1 MLVVDIR
8 HWLDETY
15 SGPALPQLKLK
26 VERLCGIIT
35 YATSVAN
42 DIPTTIIPKCWRR
55 PKRKPSINVLEIE
68 LNKSTGQIRW
78 YCRSCKDEG
87 VITGWEG
94 LIWDM
99 SDAGKPV
106 Q

>member
-1 MLVVDIR
+1 MLVIDIR

-26 VERLCGIIT
+26 VERLCVIIT
-35 YATSVAN
+35 YATSLAN
-42 DIPTTIIPKCWRR
+42 DIQATIIPRCRRR
-55 PKRKPSINVLEIE
+55 PKRKPCNEVLDIE
-68 LNKSTGQIRW
+68 LNESIGQIHW
-78 YCRSCKDEG
+78 YCKSCKDEG

-99 SDAGKPV
+99 SDAGEPV